1 MKWEESTNWQ
11 PCFSQN
17 TWCCYGTFP
26 LSRMEGFSVKE
37 KFKTIIRD
45 TTLFKTLSIK
55 MKFQSL
61 PLTRR
66 CSWQRCHNSRWQ
78 GKVHHLVSPVLST
91 WQCFCFKHK
100 ITTDNL
106 NHNCSTHI
114 TSEYTCTVVPW
125 YTVSENTPGLPH
137 KGVLKIL
144 WVEGGKEVSKATVQG
159 YEKSR
164 R

>member
-1 MKWEESTNWQ
+1 MKWEESTNCQ
-11 PCFSQN
+11 QCFSQN

-106 NHNCSTHI
+106 SHL
-114 TSEYTCTVVPW
+114 
-125 YTVSENTPGLPH
+125 NTLALLFLDTLSQKTPLNYLTRGY
-137 KGVLKIL
+137 
-144 WVEGGKEVSKATVQG
+144 SKYYG
-159 YEKSR
+159 
-164 R
+164 